1 MAQHKYPDK
10 APPADRRLQV
20 LAGICLLL
28 PMIALVP
35 VGWYAKTSPRLGA
48 FPFFIWYQMALV
60 FFCVLC
66 TSIAYVLVQKARPH
80 VPFQAADNTTSEGG
94 EV

>member
-1 MAQHKYPDK
+1 MTQHKFPDK

-20 LAGICLLL
+20 LAGLVLLL

-35 VGWYAKTSPRLGA
+35 VGWYARTTPKLGA

-60 FFCVLC
+60 IFCVIC
-66 TSIAYVLVQKARPH
+66 TSIAYVLVTKARPP
-80 VPFQAADNTTSEGG
+80 VPFQAADAPTNTDG